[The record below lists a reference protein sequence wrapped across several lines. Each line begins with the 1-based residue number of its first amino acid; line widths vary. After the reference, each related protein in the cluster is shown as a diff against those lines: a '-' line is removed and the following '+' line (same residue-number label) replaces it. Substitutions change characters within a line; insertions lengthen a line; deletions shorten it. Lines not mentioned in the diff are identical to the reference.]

1 MESVRDN
8 LKTSVRSANGVG
20 KDWVASDIALW
31 WLYTRYPAIV
41 ITSAPTNRQVEEIL
55 WGEIRRKFN
64 RSKVKL
70 EGRCLNLKIDI
81 EPKWYALG
89 FSTDKEAQFQGF
101 HGENI
106 LIIFSEAQ

>member
-1 MESVRDN
+1 MDALETMERLRENPVLFSQEVLGGTPWLKQIQIMESVRDN

-20 KDWVASDIALW
+20 KGWVASDIALW

-70 EGRCLNLKIDI
+70 EGRC
-81 EPKWYALG
+81 
-89 FSTDKEAQFQGF
+89 
-101 HGENI
+101 
-106 LIIFSEAQ
+106 